1 MEIGRTDKLH
11 EQSLC
16 GHLRSYRSAVP
27 PVPDAACPSEKWGR
41 KAKVEPVLL
50 SSPSAAWKALCS
62 QAARQRL
69 QVALSNLI
77 WHGSPLSYMTL
88 WNIYLCRNKFI
99 LVGGLVCCIALGN
112 LKVTKMPLK
121 KQNGRV
127 WQNSAPQFWPLCLC
141 FVIPVDC
148 VGQKRNSE
156 KQRIILQI
164 QVLIRLL
171 YVEW

>member
-11 EQSLC
+11 EQSVC
-16 GHLRSYRSAVP
+16 RHLRSYWSAVS
-27 PVPDAACPSEKWGR
+27 PVPDAACPSEKLGR

-50 SSPSAAWKALCS
+50 SSPSAAWKALCK
-62 QAARQRL
+62 QADRQRL
-69 QVALSNLI
+69 LFPVWFDMDLLYPIWPCRTYIYVGINLFLLQVLCAALL
-77 WHGSPLSYMTL
+77 
-88 WNIYLCRNKFI
+88 
-99 LVGGLVCCIALGN
+99 LGTWRWQRC
-112 LKVTKMPLK
+112 LFK
-121 KQNGRV
+121 KQNGIV

-141 FVIPVDC
+141 FVTPVDC

-171 YVEW
+171 YMEW